1 MSESSSYGES
11 PSNRTSRSTKYGES
25 PSGESNYARKSSES
39 TPKTGE
45 NKLTEVK
52 QKLKEIESYVIRN
65 LNQEEKTSFIN
76 LFRKTIVDNETEVM
90 TFPNASFFIA
100 KFENLET
107 PIDEKLKEKIMHSLY
122 NKQSEEKQNS
132 SKLKYW

>member
-1 MSESSSYGES
+1 MSESSNGGES
-11 PSNRTSRSTKYGES
+11 SSSSSSRSKKYGES